1 MAFIVTKEAAN
12 WYKEEMDL
20 EQGDYV
26 QYYLQIYGGIP
37 TSLPNYSLGMSVG
50 ESEDIAVKVEVAGI
64 TFYFKEDNA
73 WLFNEYDLTVDVEK
87 DDLSFEFS
95 EKEA

>member
-1 MAFIVTKEAAN
+1 MSFEVSKEAAE
-12 WYKEEMDL
+12 WYKNEMDL
-20 EQGDYV
+20 KQGDYV

-50 ESEDIAVKVEVAGI
+50 KSEDITVRVEVEGI

-73 WLFNEYDLTVDVEK
+73 WLFNEYDLKVVVEK
-87 DDLSFEFS
+87 DDLKFHFL
-95 EKEA
+95 EKK